1 MSQSEG
7 EPMRPIF
14 DESMNDESMNDESIN
29 DEGFIGSLVG
39 SSLVVWEEDSSLF
52 TSLVR
57 MWAWPWW
64 RLIQVRISMAAAR
77 ELLRWVTMR

>member
-1 MSQSEG
+1 
-7 EPMRPIF
+7 MRPIF
-14 DESMNDESMNDESIN
+14 DESMNDESMNDESMN

-39 SSLVVWEEDSSLF
+39 SSLVVWEEDASLITSSLF
-52 TSLVR
+52 TSSVR

-77 ELLRWVTMR
+77 ELLRWVTTR